1 MRTLDIAVCDDDIS
15 TLELISSSIAAAFG
29 KKGVATQMDTFF
41 SAGSLL
47 RRMETRKYDL
57 LFLDIQMP
65 MENGIELGSWL
76 RERGDQV
83 PIVYVSSREEKVFDA
98 LLTQPFG
105 FVRKEKFLKEIVIV
119 VDQFLERIAQRSEPE
134 WSVVLQQKSG
144 ILRINARDI
153 VYVEGSGK
161 TQLLHLSSGGRDQ
174 SIYSTMEYIT
184 DQLQPLGF
192 LRIHKG
198 FLVNFRYIA
207 AIESTDVA
215 LTSGEKLPLSRRTAQ
230 QVKEQYLSI
239 LKEQGALL
247 L

>member
-41 SAGSLL
+41 SAGSLR

-105 FVRKEKFLKEIVIV
+105 C
-119 VDQFLERIAQRSEPE
+119 S
-134 WSVVLQQKSG
+134 
-144 ILRINARDI
+144 
-153 VYVEGSGK
+153 
-161 TQLLHLSSGGRDQ
+161 
-174 SIYSTMEYIT
+174 
-184 DQLQPLGF
+184 
-192 LRIHKG
+192 
-198 FLVNFRYIA
+198 
-207 AIESTDVA
+207 
-215 LTSGEKLPLSRRTAQ
+215 LTFFPK
-230 QVKEQYLSI
+230 I
-239 LKEQGALL
+239 
-247 L
+247 